1 MKNYLTEQDVID
13 MFGDNLLKMLEYKR
27 MTAAELS
34 RACCL
39 ERSTISRY
47 LSKERMPSMRALI
60 NICYV
65 LDCNYEEL
73 LPTYTLVVL

>member
-1 MKNYLTEQDVID
+1 MKNYMTEQDVID
-13 MFGDNLLKMLEYKR
+13 SFGDNLLKMLEYKR

-34 RACCL
+34 RACGL

-47 LSKERMPSMRALI
+47 LNKERMPSMRALI